1 MKGRPSMRNF
11 QARLLLGSS
20 LLIAAF
26 LGISG
31 CCSRAATATG
41 PSIVRSNEVT
51 IGVYV
56 FDEENPQVVVSPE
69 DAYLEVGTQIPHWLP
84 TEGMVTKI
92 EFGADGNPFGED
104 VPCGFGHCKAKGPA
118 RKTGTFKY
126 SVTVRYR
133 GKDYRLDPRLIV
145 G

>member
-1 MKGRPSMRNF
+1 MRNF
-11 QARLLLGSS
+11 PTRLLFGSS
-20 LLIAAF
+20 LLLAAVF
-26 LGISG
+26 AMSG
-31 CCSRAATATG
+31 CCSSAATRSG
-41 PSIVRSNEVT
+41 PAVLRSNEVT

-56 FDEENPQVVVSPE
+56 FDEENPQIVVSP
-69 DAYLEVGTQIPHWLP
+69 DDTYLEVGKQIPHWLP

-92 EFGADGNPFGED
+92 EFGADGNPFEDD

-126 SVTVRYR
+126 SITVRYR

>member
-1 MKGRPSMRNF
+1 MRDF
-11 QARLLLGSS
+11 KARLLLGSS
-20 LLIAAF
+20 LLLAAVF
-26 LGISG
+26 WSSG
-31 CCSRAATATG
+31 CCSTAASARG
-41 PSIVRSNEVT
+41 PSFLRSNEVT

-56 FDEENPQVVVSPE
+56 FDDENPQVVVSPD
-69 DAYLEVGTQIPHWLP
+69 DAYLEVGKQVPHWLP

-92 EFGADGNPFGED
+92 EFGADGNPFGDD
-104 VPCGFGHCKAKGPA
+104 VPCDFGHCKAKGPA

-126 SVTVRYR
+126 SITVRYR